1 VIARWLIGLVISA
14 AFALGVYYF
23 YDLRSDFEYQ
33 QAEIEFL
40 QSEIRQYEQLERMY
54 TEQEEKVAALQELWE
69 DIEAAGLTP
78 EKWRSYTL
86 SVSRNLNWQQL
97 ERVMR
102 LASNEFE
109 GQGGYWFRPE
119 RLRVSRVVE
128 KAAEGEGQGLALT
141 AEQDGVEEQV
151 EMFYQTTMTGKFL
164 LPKQRQ

>member
-1 VIARWLIGLVISA
+1 LVISA

-40 QSEIRQYEQLERMY
+40 QSEIRQHERLERMY

-109 GQGGYWFRPE
+109 GQNGYWFRPD

-128 KAAEGEGQGLALT
+128 KATEGEEQGLALT